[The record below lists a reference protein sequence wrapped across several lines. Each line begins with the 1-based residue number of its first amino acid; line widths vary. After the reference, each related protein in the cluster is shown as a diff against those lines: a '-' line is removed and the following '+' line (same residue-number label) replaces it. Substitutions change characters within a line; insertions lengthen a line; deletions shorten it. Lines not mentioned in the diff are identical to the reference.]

1 MDHVEPAKIILP
13 VPPAVR
19 DRLGQIAAQRTRTT
33 GKPTSLVALV
43 REAVAQHFGIEVPTI
58 SPNRR
63 YVRHRS

>member
-1 MDHVEPAKIILP
+1 MDTTEPAKIVLP

-19 DRLGQIAAQRTRTT
+19 DRLGQIAAERSRTT

-43 REAVAQHFGIEVPTI
+43 REAVAQHYGIEVPTI

-63 YVRHRS
+63 PVRHRS